1 MVSVC
6 LSVLQGRGRAGRLD
20 IFSYAEK
27 NGFLAA
33 IRIWEFRSPPPP
45 PRYCCADSW
54 WDLFV
59 TNFYRK
65 KQMQKRRFLLYAW
78 VPNIRIVNET
88 FGRTFKQACF
98 LAMDS
103 WRDLSVTNFY
113 RKKQMQKRRFLL
125 CAWVPNRRIVNE
137 TSGRTF
143 KQACFL
149 ADGSNWWRCNYVIV
163 KRIAKSN
170 FWQNPEESKRFRWC
184 VRSED

>member
-1 MVSVC
+1 MVFVC

-33 IRIWEFRSPPPP
+33 IRIWEFWSPPPP

-54 WDLFV
+54 RDLF
-59 TNFYRK
+59 
-65 KQMQKRRFLLYAW
+65 
-78 VPNIRIVNET
+78 
-88 FGRTFKQACF
+88 
-98 LAMDS
+98 
-103 WRDLSVTNFY
+103 VTNFY